1 MSVNECAI
9 STFRLNNVMPNIDLT
24 YYYYLFIPN
33 SLHTQHRRM
42 SFDMFQ
48 PGNLICSVQSTHNT
62 IKIVGEREE
71 LPTSVPSSLKEEV
84 SRMCDSNGD
93 SAAKRPLLRSY
104 E

>member
-1 MSVNECAI
+1 MSAKEFAI
-9 STFRLNNVMPNIDLT
+9 STFRSTITNMDLT
-24 YYYYLFIPN
+24 RNTTYFLILP
-33 SLHTQHRRM
+33 TQHRRM

-84 SRMCDSNGD
+84 SKMCDSNGD